1 MHCNESNIL
10 LLPKKGVKCFIV
22 LHNGFK
28 KTSNSNTKLTITNH
42 LGENLKKNFK
52 NFKMKIGETK
62 IICIDNYIN
71 YKKFLEGKRG
81 MLTVNYST
89 TGVFPRV
96 LYYNQDTEG
105 KISLEHSNFGR
116 NKNSSVDS
124 FKPKKNSKNLLY
136 TIPIMPKNYKTE
148 VDFFPTYPNQ
158 NSPYIIKVRKN
169 SLKGKNLTI
178 KKIELSKNKP
188 YGQLNENPSKET
200 TFLDINITN
209 KDKLPNR
216 FHVAQYYSKNK
227 SLPGIVLDGPLPRN
241 TQGVRTRWTP
251 FFTKAKDL
259 SSKIYICSRNFDKNK
274 INRKVYVNISLIG
287 GLKKEKI
294 LINKT
299 LDLKENFIL
308 DVSKIIKKN
317 KWKSNFGWAYIKFKE
332 PSHNTVFFISDYGK
346 SSIVSNHAF

>member
-1 MHCNESNIL
+1 MA
-10 LLPKKGVKCFIV
+10 
-22 LHNGFK
+22 
-28 KTSNSNTKLTITNH
+28 
-42 LGENLKKNFK
+42 
-52 NFKMKIGETK
+52 
-62 IICIDNYIN
+62 
-71 YKKFLEGKRG
+71 
-81 MLTVNYST
+81 
-89 TGVFPRV
+89 
-96 LYYNQDTEG
+96 
-105 KISLEHSNFGR
+105 
-116 NKNSSVDS
+116 
-124 FKPKKNSKNLLY
+124 
-136 TIPIMPKNYKTE
+136 
-148 VDFFPTYPNQ
+148 
-158 NSPYIIKVRKN
+158 
-169 SLKGKNLTI
+169 NLTR
-178 KKIELSKNKP
+178 
-188 YGQLNENPSKET
+188 NPSKET

-332 PSHNTVFFISDYGK
+332 PSHNTVFFYIRLWKKLYSFK
-346 SSIVSNHAF
+346 SCFLKFNVGWS